1 MSSLS
6 GENEVELNILN
17 IINNGQIQ
25 VDGESPPSQV
35 LANDING
42 NLVWSE
48 NDFSKTSIT
57 NTASNPATSVACG
70 INQVSIAGNP
80 LFTNSTIWSIN
91 NNVGTNNQVLACST
105 QAGTLATRWA
115 DIADVGLSKITNP
128 SGTNVSSVDCKD
140 SGDVVIGGTLQYLNT
155 TPPILSN
162 GQGTANKLI
171 GTNSNNI
178 FGYRDAIIAGDL
190 VAGTNIFLDGTG
202 DNTINVVNEPSVL
215 GLNIST
221 AGGGTTGLIK
231 IDNATPANNKFLG
244 TNATGGLVYK
254 DDNNT
259 EYTGIGNINID
270 VSNQISIIN
279 NPTFSTSVDTPLLEL
294 TGSNPQILIGGTAP
308 INKVLGTDADGNIEY
323 KTETGTIYTAS
334 GNLSIDGSNDITI
347 NNQPN
352 FSTSTTT
359 PQLLLDGSNP
369 KILLDGTFGT
379 AGQALVIDDTG
390 QKLEYVS
397 GAISK
402 TLVAGDNIDI
412 TTTGNTQTIA
422 LQDPTTLGTLNALTI
437 NNHSLQLIND
447 PDTGAL
453 PTLKLG
459 NDLGNGANFQY
470 LRAGV
475 GGVVN
480 YQNPWTNNKKYANA
494 FRAERYISLNN
505 ILEKSLSDSNTIN
518 TFGLN
523 YGYYFN
529 VSPGNPNQR
538 DWRQEVP
545 EHIYLSSGIQYPNW
559 TPTGSGLSQTCG
571 QTNWKYKSPTSGG
584 NSESCYVILLPPPAS
599 DAVMTFNITINM
611 PACANQE
618 PTGTTYALNSDTE
631 GRTIRVGFPNK
642 EGELL
647 GTILSQNFTAS
658 CPITLEIGDEVNY
671 FILDPLNQINSNIT
685 AFNFDCGCHMEF
697 TYYGDTK
704 YVNCKVKVY
713 TNSTIVLPT
722 RPTARN
728 SFFGSGSATER
739 KAIRQ
744 NSKMVYL

>member
-6 GENEVELNILN
+6 GESEVELNILN

-80 LFTNSTIWSIN
+80 LFTNSTLWSIN

-270 VSNQISIIN
+270 ASNQISIIN
-279 NPTFSTSVDTPLLEL
+279 NPTFSTSVNTPLVEL

-323 KTETGTIYTAS
+323 RTETGTIYTAS

-359 PQLLLDGSNP
+359 PQLVLDGSNP

-397 GAISK
+397 GAVSK

-437 NNHSLQLIND
+437 NNHNLQLIND

-459 NDLGNGANFQY
+459 AELGNGANFQY

-494 FRAERYISLNN
+494 FRAVRYISLSNV
-505 ILEKSLSDSNTIN
+505 LELSTTDDDTIYV
-518 TFGLN
+518 FGLN
-523 YGYYFN
+523 YGYYFSSS
-529 VSPGNPNQR
+529 SPLQR
-538 DWRQEVP
+538 DWRQEIP
-545 EHIYLSSGIQYPNW
+545 EHIYLSSGLGYPNW
-559 TPTGSGLSQTCG
+559 TPVGSGLTQTCG
-571 QTNWKYKSPTSGG
+571 QTNWMYKSPTSGT
-584 NSESCYVILLPPPAS
+584 NVKSCYAIFLPPPAS
-599 DAVMTFNITINM
+599 DAVMTFNITINL
-611 PACANQE
+611 PAGANQE
-618 PTGTTYALNSDTE
+618 PTGTTYSLNSE
-631 GRTIRVGFPNK
+631 VQGRTIRVGFPNK
-642 EGELL
+642 EGRLL
-647 GTILSQNFTAS
+647 GTILNQNFSAS
-658 CPITLEIGDEVNY
+658 CPLTLEIADDVTY
-671 FILDPLNQINSNIT
+671 FILDPFQESSNNDT
-685 AFNFDCGCHMEF
+685 FSFDCGCHMEF
-697 TYYGDTK
+697 TYYGDTT
-704 YVNCKVKVY
+704 YINCKVE
-713 TNSTIVLPT
+713 TFTESTITVPD
-722 RPTARN
+722 RPTARD
-728 SFFGSGSATER
+728 SFFGDGNATNGR
-739 KAIRQ
+739 KACRI
-744 NSKMVYL
+744 NSNMVYL